1 MSMKNAF
8 MFMKLENKLK
18 KSEIFILGYIFG
30 SRDSALQLAQNT
42 HKLTDEQIDELDE
55 DVFTP
60 EALEDAWNRIAAEM
74 QITDAR
80 SYFDV
85 MEILEKAK

>member
-8 MFMKLENKLK
+8 AFMKMEDKLK

-42 HKLTDEQIDELDE
+42 HNLTDEQIDELDE

-60 EALEDAWNRIAAEM
+60 ENLEDAWNRIAAEM

-80 SYFDV
+80 SYSEV
-85 MEILEKAK
+85 IEIINIK

>member
-8 MFMKLENKLK
+8 AFMKMEDKLK

-42 HKLTDEQIDELDE
+42 HNLTDEQIDELDE

-60 EALEDAWNRIAAEM
+60 ENLEDAWNRIAAEM

-80 SYFDV
+80 SYTEV
-85 MEILEKAK
+85 IEIINVK

>member
-8 MFMKLENKLK
+8 AFMKMEDKLK

-42 HKLTDEQIDELDE
+42 HNLTDEQIDELDE

-60 EALEDAWNRIAAEM
+60 ENLEDAWNRIAAEM

-80 SYFDV
+80 SYSEV
-85 MEILEKAK
+85 IEIINLK

>member
-8 MFMKLENKLK
+8 AFMKMEDKLK

-42 HKLTDEQIDELDE
+42 HNLTDEQIDELDE

-60 EALEDAWNRIAAEM
+60 ENLEDAWNRIAAEM

-80 SYFDV
+80 SYSEV
-85 MEILEKAK
+85 IEVINIK

>member
-1 MSMKNAF
+1 MK
-8 MFMKLENKLK
+8 MEDKLK

-42 HKLTDEQIDELDE
+42 HNLTDEQIDELDE

-60 EALEDAWNRIAAEM
+60 ENLEDAWNRIAAEM

-80 SYFDV
+80 SYSEV
-85 MEILEKAK
+85 IEIINIK

>member
-8 MFMKLENKLK
+8 VFMKMEDKLK

-42 HKLTDEQIDELDE
+42 HNLTDEQIDELDE

-60 EALEDAWNRIAAEM
+60 ENLEDAWNRIAAEM

-80 SYFDV
+80 SYSEV
-85 MEILEKAK
+85 IEIINVK